1 MIIFHLEI
9 IIHNQT
15 VFFFFLLLLN
25 EGFKVVVINLEMKL
39 FILFLLF
46 HLSWM
51 LQLHSWPLQFYLLKV
66 IFFMILMN
74 FNSYILTKIIE
85 IYFFFNRGV
94 NILNRFLQY
103 SFSFVIMS

>member
-25 EGFKVVVINLEMKL
+25 EGFKVVVINFEMKL

-51 LQLHSWPLQFYLLKV
+51 LDLHSWPLQLYLLKV
-66 IFFMILMN
+66 ILFMILMN

>member
-39 FILFLLF
+39 FILLLLF

-51 LQLHSWPLQFYLLKV
+51 LQLRSWPLRLYLLKV
-66 IFFMILMN
+66 ILFMILMN